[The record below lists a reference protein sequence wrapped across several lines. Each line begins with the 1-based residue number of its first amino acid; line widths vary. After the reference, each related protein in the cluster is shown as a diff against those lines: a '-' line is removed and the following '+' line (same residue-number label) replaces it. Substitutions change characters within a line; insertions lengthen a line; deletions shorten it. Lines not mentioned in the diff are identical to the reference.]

1 MAPLRS
7 RDLHARDL
15 DLGNPG
21 GDELIR
27 FCIAFTTTAGV
38 FVAFRVG
45 IRAKRKLLGWDDFW
59 IGVAFVSICES
70 LHHACSTASFTTMSE
85 SRRCNYTVR
94 MTDLNNFD

>member
-1 MAPLRS
+1 MAPLLG
-7 RDLHARDL
+7 RDHVANEL

-59 IGVAFVSICES
+59 IGVAFVS
-70 LHHACSTASFTTMSE
+70 LP
-85 SRRCNYTVR
+85 
-94 MTDLNNFD
+94 